1 MTQKPHIILLSKQI
15 KESKMDLKEFGFTQ
29 INHQLLEDTNT
40 PYKIYAELLDSTAQQ
55 QFLDVLHEPYVTYG
69 ALMPDAHAGY
79 TMPIG
84 GVCATKDMVVPQF
97 VGFDIGCG
105 MCAYKT
111 DYTKEQIEQNAEVI
125 YEQIVQKIPLGF
137 KTHRDHQPLKID
149 LPKTDFADYVLQ
161 TTGLKQVGTLGGG
174 NHFIEVGYG
183 ADEKAWIVIHSGSR
197 GFGHKIASHY
207 MLQAYLSKNPTEG
220 KLEAIVEDFKERNKK
235 FKEHNLEGY
244 EKALKKFTLKQTVN
258 VNKMSKLDNIKEILP
273 LDVNTQLGKD
283 YIKDQN
289 FALEFALENRKRMID
304 TIHGIMNEVLGGEF
318 LFQDKDEVRFINR
331 NHNHAEFDEKRG
343 EWIHRKGATHAEKGM
358 RGVIPGNM
366 RDGSF
371 VVIGKGNADSLA
383 SSSHGAGRVM
393 SRKKARA
400 NVKLEDFEASMVG
413 IRGTVDENTL
423 DESPF
428 AYKDI
433 FEVMR
438 LQDALVEVEEHI
450 KVLINV
456 KDNSKSFY

>member
-1 MTQKPHIILLSKQI
+1 
-15 KESKMDLKEFGFTQ
+15 MDLKDYGFKE
-29 INHQLLEDTNT
+29 IDHQLLNKAET
-40 PYKIYAELLDSTAQQ
+40 PYKIYAELLDEKAEQ
-55 QFLDVLHEPYVTYG
+55 QFLDVLNEPYVTYG

-84 GVCATKDMVVPQF
+84 GVCSTKEMVVPQF

-111 DYTKEQIEQNAEVI
+111 DYTKEQIEAHAENI
-125 YEQIVQKIPLGF
+125 YNQIVEKIPLGF
-137 KTHRDHQPLKID
+137 KTHRNHQPLKID
-149 LPKTDFADYVLQ
+149 LPLTDYADHILQ

-207 MLQAYLSKNPTEG
+207 MLKAYQLKHPTEG
-220 KLEAIVEDFKERNKK
+220 ELEKRVEDFKQRNEK
-235 FKEHNLEGY
+235 FQEINPTGF
-244 EKALKKFTLKQTVN
+244 EKALKKYTNKQILDI
-258 VNKMSKLDNIKEILP
+258 NKKAKLDNIKDILP
-273 LDVNTQLGKD
+273 LDVNTELGKD

-289 FALEFALENRKRMID
+289 FALQFAIENRKRMISD
-304 TIHGIMNEVLGGEF
+304 IHTIMNEILGGEF
-318 LFQDKDEVRFINR
+318 AFQDDDEVRFINR
-331 NHNHAEFDEKRG
+331 NHNHAEYDKTRK
-343 EWIHRKGATHAEKGM
+343 EWIHRKGATHAEVGM

-371 VVIGKGNADSLA
+371 VVMGKGNSDALN

-393 SRKKARA
+393 SRKKART
-400 NVKLEDFEASMVG
+400 NINIEEFETSMIG
-413 IRGTVDENTL
+413 ITGTVDENTL

-438 LQDALVEVEEHI
+438 LQEDLVEVEEHI

-456 KDNSKSFY
+456 KDNSKSRY

>member
-1 MTQKPHIILLSKQI
+1 MKLT
-15 KESKMDLKEFGFTQ
+15 DYGFTD
-29 INHQLLEDTNT
+29 IDHELLKKTET
-40 PYKIYAELLDSTAQQ
+40 PYTIYAECLEPDAQQ
-55 QFLDVLHEPYVTYG
+55 QFFEVLNEPYVTYG
-69 ALMPDAHAGY
+69 ALMPDAHKGY

-84 GVCATKDMVVPQF
+84 GVCSTKEMVVPQF

-111 DYTKEQIEQNAEVI
+111 DYTKEQIEMNSEVI
-125 YEQIVQKIPLGF
+125 YKLIVEKIPLGF
-137 KTHRDHQPLKID
+137 KSHQENQTLNID
-149 LPKTDFADYVLQ
+149 LPKTEFATHALESK
-161 TTGLKQVGTLGGG
+161 GLKQLGTLGGG

-207 MLQAYLSKNPTEG
+207 MLEAYLIKNPQEG
-220 KLEAIVEDFKERNKK
+220 KLEAIVADFKERNLK
-235 FKEHNLEGY
+235 FKEIHPEKF
-244 EKALKKFTLKQTVN
+244 EKALNKFTQKQ
-258 VNKMSKLDNIKEILP
+258 KLQLAKASKLDNIKEILP
-273 LDVNTQLGKD
+273 LDVNSELGKD

-289 FALEFALENRKRMID
+289 FALQFALENRKRMISV
-304 TIHGIMNEVLGGEF
+304 IHSIMNEVIGGAFE
-318 LFQDKDEVRFINR
+318 FQDKDEVRFINR
-331 NHNHAEFDEKRG
+331 NHNHAEYDEVRG
-343 EWIHRKGATHAEKGM
+343 EWIHRKGATHAEVGM
-358 RGVIPGNM
+358 RGVIPANM

-371 VVIGKGNADSLA
+371 VVIGKGNADALA

-393 SRKKARA
+393 SRKKSKKTISMEA
-400 NVKLEDFEASMVG
+400 FENAMVG
-413 IRGTVDENTL
+413 ITGTVDENTL

-438 LQDALVEVEEHI
+438 LQESLVEVEEHI

-456 KDNSKSFY
+456 KDNTKSRY

>member
-1 MTQKPHIILLSKQI
+1 MN
-15 KESKMDLKEFGFTQ
+15 LKELGFNEIDHETLAK
-29 INHQLLEDTNT
+29 INT
-40 PYKIYAELLDSTAQQ
+40 PYKIYAELLDETAQR
-55 QFLDVLHEPYVTYG
+55 QFEDVLNEPYVTRG

-84 GVCATKDMVVPQF
+84 AVCATKDMVVPQF

-111 DYTKEQIEQNAEVI
+111 DYTKVEVETHATQIYNA
-125 YEQIVQKIPLGF
+125 IVEHIPLGSC
-137 KTHRDHQPLKID
+137 KHKNHQPFK
-149 LPKTDFADYVLQ
+149 YVLAL
-161 TTGLKQVGTLGGG
+161 TPFAESVLNSTGLKQLGTLGGG

-207 MLQAYLSKNPTEG
+207 MIQAFLEKHDQEDELQERLNEFSKRNVG
-220 KLEAIVEDFKERNKK
+220 FKEN
-235 FKEHNLEGY
+235 NLDGF
-244 EKALKKFTLKQTVN
+244 EKALLKFKHKQMIELNKKIRP
-258 VNKMSKLDNIKEILP
+258 DDIKEICG
-273 LDVNTQLGKD
+273 LDANSTLGKE
-283 YIKDQN
+283 YILDQN
-289 FALEFALENRKRMID
+289 FALNFAVENRKLMIAR
-304 TIHGIMNEVLGGEF
+304 IHEAMNNIMGGSYAFKAE
-318 LFQDKDEVRFINR
+318 DEVRFINR
-331 NHNHAEFDEKRG
+331 NHNHADYDEESK
-343 EWIHRKGATHAEKGM
+343 EWIHRKGATHAEVGM

-371 VVIGKGNADSLA
+371 VVIGKGNADALN

-400 NVKLEDFEASMVG
+400 NVKLEDFKASMQG
-413 IRGTVDENTL
+413 ITGTVDENTL

-438 LQDALVEVEEHI
+438 LQDELVEVVEHI

-456 KDNSKSFY
+456 KDNSKSRY

>member
-1 MTQKPHIILLSKQI
+1 MN
-15 KESKMDLKEFGFTQ
+15 LKDYGFTE
-29 INHQLLEDTNT
+29 IEHDVLEKSET
-40 PYKIYAELLDSTAQQ
+40 PYKIYAELLDTKAQE
-55 QFLDVLHEPYVTYG
+55 QFMDVLNEPYVTYG
-69 ALMPDAHAGY
+69 ALMPDAHTGY

-84 GVCATKDMVVPQF
+84 GVCATKEMVVPQF

-111 DYTKEQIEQNAEVI
+111 DYTKEQIEAHAEII
-125 YEQIVQKIPLGF
+125 YNHIVEKVPLGF
-137 KTHRDHQPLKID
+137 KTHKNHQPLKID
-149 LPKTDFADYVLQ
+149 LPLTEFADHVLQ

-207 MLQAYLSKNPTEG
+207 MLQAYLLKYPTEG
-220 KLEAIVEDFKERNKK
+220 RLEAIVDDFKERNKK
-235 FKEHNLEGY
+235 FKEHNPEGF
-244 EKALKKFTLKQTVN
+244 EKSLAKFTQKQKLAIT
-258 VNKMSKLDNIKEILP
+258 KSMKLDNIKGIYP
-273 LDVNTQLGKD
+273 LDVNSELGRD

-289 FALEFALENRKRMID
+289 FALQFALENRKRMIA
-304 TIHGIMNEVLGGEF
+304 TIHTIMNEVIGGEF
-318 LFQDKDEVRFINR
+318 EFKDDDERRFINR
-331 NHNHAEFDEKRG
+331 NHNHAEYDESRK
-343 EWIHRKGATHAEKGM
+343 EWIHRKGATHAELGM

-371 VVIGKGNADSLA
+371 VVIGKGNSDSLN

-393 SRKKARA
+393 SRVKAKKMIA
-400 NVKLEDFEASMVG
+400 LEEFESSMVG
-413 IRGTVDENTL
+413 IVGTVDENTL

-433 FEVMR
+433 FEVMK
-438 LQDALVEVEEHI
+438 LQEDLVDVEEHI
-450 KVLINV
+450 RVLINV
-456 KDNSKSFY
+456 KDNSKSKY

>member
-1 MTQKPHIILLSKQI
+1 MSINSPIISKNHH
-15 KESKMDLKEFGFTQ
+15 KGEKMDLKSLGFLEVDHERLKATQ
-29 INHQLLEDTNT
+29 T
-40 PYKIYAELLDSTAQQ
+40 PYKVYTELLDQTAQD
-55 QFLDVLHEPYVTYG
+55 QFHDLLATPYVTYA

-84 GVCATKDMVVPQF
+84 GVCATKDRVVPQF

-111 DYTKEQIEQNAEVI
+111 DYTKEQVEEHAEDI
-125 YEQIVQKIPLGF
+125 YNYIIDRIPLGF
-137 KTHRDHQPLKID
+137 SRHKNHQPMKID
-149 LPKTDFADYVLQ
+149 LPLTPFASHILE
-161 TTGLKQVGTLGGG
+161 TSGRKQLGTLGGG

-183 ADEKAWIVIHSGSR
+183 SDQKAWIVIHSGSR

-207 MLQAYLSKNPTEG
+207 MLQAYLQQNPTEG
-220 KLEAIVEDFKERNKK
+220 KLESLVQDFEERNKK
-235 FKEHNLEGY
+235 FKEINPQGY
-244 EKALKKFTLKQTVN
+244 EKALKKFTLKQQLEI
-258 VNKMSKLDNIKEILP
+258 NKKTKPDKIKGIWG
-273 LDVNTQLGKD
+273 LDVHSELGKE

-289 FALEFALENRKRMID
+289 FALAFALENRKKMIEV
-304 TIHGIMNEVLGGEF
+304 IHAIMNETIGGDYPFVHE
-318 LFQDKDEVRFINR
+318 DKERFINR
-331 NHNHAEFDEKRG
+331 NHNHAEFCNERN
-343 EWIHRKGATHAEKGM
+343 EWIHRKGATQAEQGM
-358 RGVIPGNM
+358 RGVIPANM

-371 VVIGKGNADSLA
+371 VVIGKGERDSLA

-393 SRKKARA
+393 SRKKAKTTLTMEA
-400 NVKLEDFEASMVG
+400 FETSMQG
-413 IRGTVDENTL
+413 IKGTVDKNTL

-438 LQDALVEVEEHI
+438 LQEDLVEVVEHI

-456 KDNSKSFY
+456 KDNASTRY

>member
-1 MTQKPHIILLSKQI
+1 
-15 KESKMDLKEFGFTQ
+15 MDLKEYGFTK
-29 INHQLLEDTNT
+29 IDNTIFDKTKT
-40 PYKIYAELLDSTAQQ
+40 PYKIYAELLDNTCQE
-55 QFLDVLHEPYVTYG
+55 QFRNVLAEPYVIYG

-84 GVCATKDMVVPQF
+84 GVCSTKDMIVPQF

-111 DYTKEQIEQNAEVI
+111 DYTKEQVESKADFI
-125 YEQIVQKIPLGF
+125 YEQIVERIPLGF
-137 KTHRDHQPLKID
+137 KTHKNHQSLSID
-149 LPKTDFADYVLQ
+149 LPKTEFAKHILN
-161 TTGLKQVGTLGGG
+161 TIGLKQVGTLGGG
-174 NHFIEVGYG
+174 NHFIEIGYG
-183 ADEKAWIVIHSGSR
+183 ADEMAWIVIHSGSR

-207 MLQAYLSKNPTEG
+207 IKKAYELKNPNEG
-220 KLEAIVEDFKERNKK
+220 KLEALVADFKERNRV
-235 FKEHNLEGY
+235 FKEKNPEGF
-244 EKALKKFTLKQTVN
+244 EKALKKFTTKQEMMLLKRAN
-258 VNKMSKLDNIKEILP
+258 IDNIKEILP
-273 LDVNTQLGKD
+273 LDVNSKLGKE

-289 FALEFALENRKRMID
+289 FALAFALENRKRMIA
-304 TIHGIMNEVLGGEF
+304 TIHDIMNEAFGGSFEF
-318 LFQDKDEVRFINR
+318 KDEDEKRFINR
-331 NHNHAEFDEKRG
+331 NHNHAEFDEKLG
-343 EWIHRKGATHAEKGM
+343 EWIHRKGATHAQKGM

-371 VVIGKGNADSLA
+371 VVIGKGNSDSLS

-393 SRKKARA
+393 SRKKARER
-400 NVKLEDFEASMVG
+400 VSLEDFETSMQG

-433 FEVMR
+433 FEVME
-438 LQDALVEVEEHI
+438 LQSDLVEIEEHI

-456 KDNSKSFY
+456 KDSLKSRY

>member
-1 MTQKPHIILLSKQI
+1 
-15 KESKMDLKEFGFTQ
+15 MDLKALGFTD
-29 INHQLLEDTNT
+29 INHELLERTET
-40 PYKIYAELLDSTAQQ
+40 PYKIYAECLESEAQQ
-55 QFLDVLHEPYVTYG
+55 QFFDVLNESYVTYG
-69 ALMPDAHAGY
+69 ALMPDAHTGY

-84 GVCATKDMVVPQF
+84 GVCAAKDRVVPQF

-111 DYTKEQIEQNAEVI
+111 DYTKDQIEAHAEVI
-125 YEQIVQKIPLGF
+125 YNHIVEKIPLGF
-137 KTHRDHQPLKID
+137 KTHKQHQSLSID
-149 LPKTDFADYVLQ
+149 LPKTDFATHVLE

-183 ADEKAWIVIHSGSR
+183 ADDKVWIVIHSGSR

-207 MLQAYLSKNPTEG
+207 MLQAYLTKYPSESR
-220 KLEAIVEDFKERNKK
+220 LEAVVTDFEQRNEK
-235 FKEHNLEGY
+235 FKAHNPEKY
-244 EKALKKFTLKQTVN
+244 EKALEKFTQKQKLAILKAT
-258 VNKMSKLDNIKEILP
+258 KLDNIKEILP
-273 LDVNTQLGKD
+273 LDVESELGRD

-289 FALEFALENRKRMID
+289 FALAFALENRKRMIE
-304 TIHGIMNEVLGGEF
+304 TIHTIMNEVVGGAF
-318 LFQDKDEVRFINR
+318 VFQESDGARFINR
-331 NHNHAEFDEKRG
+331 NHNHADYDETRG
-343 EWIHRKGATHAEKGM
+343 EWIHRKGATHAEVGM

-371 VVIGKGNADSLA
+371 VVIGKGNSDSLA

-393 SRKKARA
+393 SRNRAKKDISMEA
-400 NVKLEDFEASMVG
+400 FEASMKG

-438 LQDALVEVEEHI
+438 LQEDLVEVEEHI

-456 KDNSKSFY
+456 KDNAKSRY

>member
-1 MTQKPHIILLSKQI
+1 LDDAAHKQF
-15 KESKMDLKEFGFTQ
+15 E
-29 INHQLLEDTNT
+29 
-40 PYKIYAELLDSTAQQ
+40 
-55 QFLDVLHEPYVTYG
+55 DVLNEPYVTRG

-84 GVCATKDMVVPQF
+84 AVCATKDVVVPQF

-105 MCAYKT
+105 MCAYTT
-111 DYTKEQIEQNAEVI
+111 DYTKTEVETHATEI
-125 YEQIVQKIPLGF
+125 YNSIMERIPLGSR
-137 KTHRDHQPLKID
+137 KHKNHQPLKTD
-149 LPKTDFADYVLQ
+149 LPLTPFAASILNS
-161 TTGLKQVGTLGGG
+161 TGLKQLGTLGGG

-207 MLQAYLSKNPTEG
+207 MIQAF
-220 KLEAIVEDFKERNKK
+220 LEKHDQEDELLARLDEFSQRNVGFKEN
-235 FKEHNLEGY
+235 NPEGF
-244 EKALKKFTLKQTVN
+244 EKALLKFKHKQMLDINKKIRP
-258 VNKMSKLDNIKEILP
+258 DDIKEICG
-273 LDVNTQLGKD
+273 LDVNSTLGKE
-283 YIKDQN
+283 YIMDQN
-289 FALEFALENRKRMID
+289 FALNFALENRKLMIAR
-304 TIHGIMNEVLGGEF
+304 IHEAMNDIMGGNY
-318 LFQDKDEVRFINR
+318 LFDADDERCFINR
-331 NHNHAEFDEKRG
+331 NHNHADYDEASG
-343 EWIHRKGATHAEKGM
+343 EWIHRKGATHAELGM

-371 VVIGKGNADSLA
+371 VVIGKGNAEALN

-393 SRKKARA
+393 SRKKART
-400 NVKLEDFEASMVG
+400 NVTLEDFKTSMQG
-413 IRGTVDENTL
+413 ITGTVDENTL

-438 LQDALVEVEEHI
+438 LQDELVEVEEHI

-456 KDNSKSFY
+456 KDNSKGKY

>member
-1 MTQKPHIILLSKQI
+1 
-15 KESKMDLKEFGFTQ
+15 MDLREYGFQ
-29 INHQLLEDTNT
+29 EINHALLQKTNT
-40 PYKIYAELLDSTAQQ
+40 PYKVYAELLDEGAQQ
-55 QFLDVLHEPYVTYG
+55 QFEDVLNEPYVTYG
-69 ALMPDAHAGY
+69 ALMPDAHKGY

-84 GVCATKDMVVPQF
+84 GVCSTKDMVVPQF

-111 DYTKEQIEQNAEVI
+111 DYTKEQIEAHAELI
-125 YEQIVQKIPLGF
+125 YEHIVDKIPLGF
-137 KTHRDHQPLKID
+137 KTHKKKQTLDLD
-149 LPKTDFADYVLQ
+149 LPKTDFADQVLQ
-161 TTGLKQVGTLGGG
+161 TSGLKQLGTLGGG

-207 MLQAYLSKNPTEG
+207 MLEAYNVKNPAED
-220 KLEAIVEDFKERNKK
+220 KLEALVEDFKKRNVQ
-235 FKEHNLEGY
+235 FKEHNPEVF
-244 EKALKKFTLKQTVN
+244 EKALKDFTQKQKLNILKKSQ
-258 VNKMSKLDNIKEILP
+258 LDNIEEILP
-273 LDVNTQLGKD
+273 LQTDSDLGRD

-289 FALEFALENRKRMID
+289 FALAFALENRKRMIFD
-304 TIHGIMNEVLGGEF
+304 IHEIMNEIIGGDFAVKYE
-318 LFQDKDEVRFINR
+318 DEVRFINR
-331 NHNHAEFDEKRG
+331 NHNHAEYDETRG

-393 SRKKARA
+393 SRVKAKK
-400 NVKLEDFEASMVG
+400 NISMEEFEASMKG
-413 IRGTVDENTL
+413 ITGTVDENTL

-438 LQDALVEVEEHI
+438 LQDDLLEVEEHI

-456 KDNSKSFY
+456 KDNAKSRY

>member
-1 MTQKPHIILLSKQI
+1 MN
-15 KESKMDLKEFGFTQ
+15 LKEFGFTD
-29 INHQLLEDTNT
+29 INHELLQQTNT

-55 QFLDVLHEPYVTYG
+55 QFIDVLNEPYVTYG

-84 GVCATKDMVVPQF
+84 GVCSTKEMVVPQF

-111 DYTKEQIEQNAEVI
+111 DYTKEQIEANAETI
-125 YEQIVQKIPLGF
+125 YNEIVERIPLGF
-137 KTHRDHQPLKID
+137 KTHQNHQPLKID
-149 LPKTDFADYVLQ
+149 LPKTNFADHVLQ

-207 MLQAYLSKNPTEG
+207 MLQAYLLKNPIEG
-220 KLEAIVEDFKERNKK
+220 KLEEIVEDFKERNKK
-235 FKEHNLEGY
+235 FKEYNPEGF
-244 EKALKKFTLKQTVN
+244 EKALKKFKEKQKVAILKA
-258 VNKMSKLDNIKEILP
+258 SKLDNIKEILP
-273 LDVNTQLGKD
+273 LDVKSQLGQD
-283 YIKDQN
+283 YITDQN
-289 FALEFALENRKRMID
+289 FALQFALENRKRMIA
-304 TIHGIMNEVLGGEF
+304 TIHDIMNEVIGGAFE
-318 LFQDKDEVRFINR
+318 FQDEDEIRFINR
-331 NHNHAEFDEKRG
+331 NHNHAEYNEKRD
-343 EWIHRKGATHAEKGM
+343 EWIHRKGATHAEVGM

-371 VVIGKGNADSLA
+371 VVIGKGNTDSLA

-393 SRKKARA
+393 SRKKAKL
-400 NVKLEDFEASMVG
+400 NVSMEDFEASMVG
-413 IRGTVDENTL
+413 IRGTVDKNTL

-438 LQDALVEVEEHI
+438 LQEELVEVEEHI

-456 KDNSKSFY
+456 KDNSKSYY

>member
-1 MTQKPHIILLSKQI
+1 MNL
-15 KESKMDLKEFGFTQ
+15 EEFGFTD
-29 INHQLLEDTNT
+29 INYKLLAKAET
-40 PYKIYAELLDSTAQQ
+40 PYKIYAECLEEEAQQ
-55 QFLDVLHEPYVTYG
+55 QFFDVINEPYITYG
-69 ALMPDAHAGY
+69 ALMPDAHTGY

-84 GVCATKDMVVPQF
+84 GVCSAKDMVVPQF

-111 DYTKEQIEQNAEVI
+111 DYTKEQIEAKAEII
-125 YEQIVQKIPLGF
+125 YNHIVEKIPLGF
-137 KTHRDHQPLKID
+137 NRHQNHQPLKID
-149 LPKTDFADYVLQ
+149 LPLTVFAEHVLQ

-174 NHFIEVGYG
+174 NHFIEIGYG

-207 MLQAYLSKNPTEG
+207 MLQAYLTKHPKEG
-220 KLEAIVEDFKERNKK
+220 KLEAIVADFTERNRVFKEKNP
-235 FKEHNLEGY
+235 EGF
-244 EKALKKFTLKQTVN
+244 EKALKKFTNKQ
-258 VNKMSKLDNIKEILP
+258 KLAIDKSYKLDNIKDILP
-273 LDVNTQLGKD
+273 LDVHSEMGRD

-289 FALEFALENRKRMID
+289 FALAYALENRKRMIEK
-304 TIHGIMNEVLGGEF
+304 IHTIMNEVIGDEF
-318 LFQDKDEVRFINR
+318 EFKYEDEVRFINR
-331 NHNHAEFDEKRG
+331 NHNHAEYDEVRG

-371 VVIGKGNADSLA
+371 VVMGRGNADSLN

-393 SRKKARA
+393 SRRQASKR
-400 NVKLEDFEASMVG
+400 VSLEEFESSMVG
-413 IRGTVDENTL
+413 ITGTVDENTL

-438 LQDALVEVEEHI
+438 LQDDLVEVEEHI

-456 KDNSKSFY
+456 KDNSKSRF

>member
-1 MTQKPHIILLSKQI
+1 
-15 KESKMDLKEFGFTQ
+15 MDLKEYGFNE
-29 INHQLLEDTNT
+29 IDHEALVKTNT
-40 PYKIYAELLDSTAQQ
+40 PYKIYAELLDQTAQR
-55 QFLDVLHEPYVTYG
+55 QFEDVLKEPYVTHG

-84 GVCATKDMVVPQF
+84 AVCATKDVVVPQF

-111 DYTKEQIEQNAEVI
+111 DYTKAEVEEHATPI
-125 YEQIVQKIPLGF
+125 YNAIVETIPLGF
-137 KTHRDHQPLKID
+137 SKHKNHQPFKYD
-149 LPKTDFADYVLQ
+149 LELTPFAESLLNSV
-161 TTGLKQVGTLGGG
+161 GLKQLGTLGGG

-207 MLQAYLSKNPTEG
+207 MTQAYLEKHDQ
-220 KLEAIVEDFKERNKK
+220 EDELKER
-235 FKEHNLEGY
+235 LEEFTKRNVGFQENNPEGF
-244 EKALKKFTLKQTVN
+244 EKALLKFKHKQMLELNKKIRP
-258 VNKMSKLDNIKEILP
+258 DDIKEICG
-273 LDVNTQLGKD
+273 LDVNSTLGKE
-283 YIKDQN
+283 YILDQN
-289 FALEFALENRKRMID
+289 FALNFALENRKLMIER
-304 TIHGIMNEVLGGEF
+304 IHDAMNKIMGGSYEF
-318 LFQDKDEVRFINR
+318 KVDDEARFINK
-331 NHNHAEFDEKRG
+331 NHNHAEFDVKRG
-343 EWIHRKGATHAEKGM
+343 EWIHRKGATHAKKGM

-371 VVIGKGNADSLA
+371 VVIGKGNEDSLS

-393 SRKKARA
+393 SRKQAKK
-400 NVKLEDFEASMVG
+400 NVSLEDFETEMQG
-413 IRGTVDENTL
+413 ITGTVDENTL

-433 FEVMR
+433 FEVMW
-438 LQDALVEVEEHI
+438 LQDELVEVEEHI

-456 KDNSKSFY
+456 KDNSKGRY

>member
-1 MTQKPHIILLSKQI
+1 MT
-15 KESKMDLKEFGFTQ
+15 LKELGFNDIDHEALAKT
-29 INHQLLEDTNT
+29 DT
-40 PYKIYAELLDSTAQQ
+40 PYKIYAELLDETAQK
-55 QFLDVLHEPYVTYG
+55 QFEDVLNVPYVTRG

-84 GVCATKDMVVPQF
+84 AVCATKDMVVPQF

-111 DYTKEQIEQNAEVI
+111 DYTKAEVESHATEI
-125 YEQIVQKIPLGF
+125 YNAIVEHIPLGSG
-137 KTHRDHQPLKID
+137 KHKNHQPFKYD
-149 LPKTDFADYVLQ
+149 LELTPFAKSVLNS
-161 TTGLKQVGTLGGG
+161 TGLKQLGTLGGG

-197 GFGHKIASHY
+197 GFGHKIATHY
-207 MLQAYLSKNPTEG
+207 MIQAYLKDNSQEDALQERMDEFIKRNENFKTHNPEG
-220 KLEAIVEDFKERNKK
+220 FEKSFLK
-235 FKEHNLEGY
+235 FKH
-244 EKALKKFTLKQTVN
+244 KQ
-258 VNKMSKLDNIKEILP
+258 MLDLNRQIKVDHLDGIWG
-273 LDVNTQLGKD
+273 LDVESTLGKE
-283 YIKDQN
+283 YILDQN
-289 FALEFALENRKRMID
+289 FALNFAVENRKLMIER
-304 TIHGIMNEVLGGEF
+304 IHAQMNAILGGEYDF
-318 LFQDKDEVRFINR
+318 KAEDEERFINR
-331 NHNHAEFDEKRG
+331 NHNHADYDEQSG
-343 EWIHRKGATHAEKGM
+343 EWIHRKGATHAETGM

-371 VVIGKGNADSLA
+371 VVVGKGNADALN

-393 SRKKARA
+393 SRKKAKV
-400 NVKLEDFEASMVG
+400 NVSLEDFKVTMKG
-413 IRGTVDENTL
+413 ITGTVDENTL

-438 LQDALVEVEEHI
+438 LQDELVDVVEHI

-456 KDNSKSFY
+456 KDNSKSRY